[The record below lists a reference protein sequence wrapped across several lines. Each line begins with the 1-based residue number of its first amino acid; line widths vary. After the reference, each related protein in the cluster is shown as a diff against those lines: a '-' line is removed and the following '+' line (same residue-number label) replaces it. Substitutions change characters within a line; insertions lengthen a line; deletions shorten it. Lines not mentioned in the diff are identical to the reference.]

1 MNLKL
6 FKPLNEQIQVI
17 KIKRQGIADSERE
30 ELIESIING
39 DAVESLTEDVELASI
54 NEGLSDAVMK
64 YYLKK
69 NNKLAGK
76 SSRKKY
82 DTEIGKYYED
92 EEKNSASAHANKVR
106 GLRDRVKSDIGNMDQ
121 SYRNREI
128 SAKKYKKGIKRLNKD
143 AAKDLYHLN
152 KENYNS
158 NVEAANLKRKSNVE
172 AANLKRKQAK
182 EDEKVEK
189 FYKKHS
195 TSFDDLNKA
204 FNDAAGNKP
213 EENKPVETEKAVN
226 FHKTGGLEEVGQKD
240 VVKTE
245 TPVENKVVETAK
257 PVENKPVENNRDEE
271 FEKRVNDEVSKRYQA
286 KLDDDAKKKQ
296 ERQAEI
302 NAKRKA
308 TYEANKAKKVAEEQA
323 AKEPVKETP
332 SKDAVVETPKKEEP
346 AKEAPVAEAP
356 KKEEEK

>member
-82 DTEIGKYYED
+82 DTEIGNYYED
-92 EEKNSASAHANKVR
+92 EEKNSASAHADKVR

-121 SYRNREI
+121 AYRNREI
-128 SAKKYKKGIKRLNKD
+128 SAKEYKKGIKRLNKD
-143 AAKDLYHLN
+143 AAKGLYHLN

-158 NVEAANLKRKSNVE
+158 NVEAANLKRK
-172 AANLKRKQAK
+172 QAK
-182 EDEKVEK
+182 EDAKVEK
-189 FYKKHS
+189 FYKKHN
-195 TSFDDLNKA
+195 TSFDDLNKV

-226 FHKTGGLEEVGQKD
+226 YQKTGGLEEVGQKD
-240 VVKTE
+240 AVKKE

-323 AKEPVKETP
+323 AKESVKEAP

-346 AKEAPVAEAP
+346 ATEAP